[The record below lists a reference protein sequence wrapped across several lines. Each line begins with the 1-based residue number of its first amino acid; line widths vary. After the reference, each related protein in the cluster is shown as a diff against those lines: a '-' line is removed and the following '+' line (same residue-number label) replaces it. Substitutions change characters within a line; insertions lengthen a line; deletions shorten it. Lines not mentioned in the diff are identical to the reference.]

1 MYVFFFKQKTAD
13 EMRISD
19 WSSDVCSSDLNA
31 APTIGLHVRHDS
43 AGEMRKTLDD
53 IGISPIEIFV
63 CKFVEHA
70 GRRSHRGI
78 DRNIG
83 GAEHVFGFCHHPR
96 ETVECSKVSRN
107 GDCFA
112 SFTSDGIYCAVQLL
126 LPTRDDHHA

>member
-1 MYVFFFKQKTAD
+1 MTHSFPT
-13 EMRISD
+13 RRP
-19 WSSDVCSSDLNA
+19 SDLRTASRQLCVARSNGDNA

-53 IGISPIEIFV
+53 ISISPIEIFV

-83 GAEHVFGFCHHPR
+83 GAEHVFGFCHPPR
-96 ETVECSKVSRN
+96 ETVERSEERRVGKECVRTGSSRW
-107 GDCFA
+107 
-112 SFTSDGIYCAVQLL
+112 SPY
-126 LPTRDDHHA
+126 R